1 LFAIATCGDVAELAN
16 TRVAVAAIV
25 VGGTCFASGTCG
37 AFVAAAID
45 VCFRAVEFSIA
56 ATGRIAVMGDARP
69 VGAVRVHTAGSAV
82 EAGHAAAAAIDVT
95 FSAVEFRVVASGV
108 VTNLVDTRVALRA
121 IGITKAMFGIGA
133 GRA

>member
-1 LFAIATCGDVAELAN
+1 MFAIATCGDVAELAN

-82 EAGHAAAAAIDVT
+82 EAGHAAAATVHVALGAIQLCVM
-95 FSAVEFRVVASGV
+95 ASGV
-108 VTNLVDTRVALRA
+108 VTNFVDARITTRAVSVSN
-121 IGITKAMFGIGA
+121 AMF
-133 GRA
+133 